1 MDTIKVF
8 RAVPAG
14 TVNLSATTSSS
25 RVQVLTNTI
34 IQNTNG
40 THIIR
45 VYNAGSVAVFI
56 EFGNSTVT
64 ASTTADTPI
73 APGSVESFHVF
84 PYETHVA
91 AITASGSATVYFSPG
106 EGL

>member
-1 MDTIKVF
+1 MDDIKIF
-8 RAVPAG
+8 RAVPAA

-25 RVQVLTNTI
+25 RVQVLTSAA
-34 IQNTNG
+34 IQGTNG
-40 THIIR
+40 THVVRI
-45 VYNAGSVAVFI
+45 YNAGSVAVFI

-64 ASTTADTPI
+64 ASTTADMPI

-91 AITASGSATVYFSPG
+91 GITASGTATIYATPG
-106 EGL
+106 HGA